1 MGIIWEYNTFV
12 LVFAKD
18 DSNGFIGYL
27 WKECSALCED
37 QHICSMRLGKNLTM
51 QRRCYFGF
59 VAVFFGGGGGHQHS
73 PSGHNLFFSSRC
85 TEIWMT
91 EINQK
96 WMGAVNLV

>member
-59 VAVFFGGGGGHQHS
+59 VAVFFFWGGGGG
-73 PSGHNLFFSSRC
+73 G
-85 TEIWMT
+85 
-91 EINQK
+91 
-96 WMGAVNLV
+96 GASALS